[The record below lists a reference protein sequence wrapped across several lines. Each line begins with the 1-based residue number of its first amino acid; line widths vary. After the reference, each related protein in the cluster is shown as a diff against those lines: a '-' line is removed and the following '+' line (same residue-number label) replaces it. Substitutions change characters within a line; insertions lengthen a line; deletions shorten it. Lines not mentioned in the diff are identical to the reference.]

1 MKYSKIKYIFTAFI
15 VICALQSCDQGFED
29 LNKNPNNPAT
39 IPSEL
44 LTADIVRSAAN
55 NLYTTFLGGDMG
67 AIWAQHWTKV
77 QYNDEERYSP
87 RETIIESFWTNIY
100 EDVISDAKSMELLAL
115 AEENPAQQAVG
126 LILQAYGFSLLTDA
140 YGDIP
145 FTDAIKG
152 STESNFTPAY
162 DSQETVYN
170 GIISLLD
177 QANDLINSGAG
188 SIGAG
193 ADLLYGGDASK
204 WQKFANSLQFRSL
217 MRISSKT
224 DVSAK
229 LTELLSRPMFT
240 SNDDE
245 AKLVYLSTLPN
256 ANPIFETVDITAGA
270 RGEWKV
276 NSVMVDMLV
285 SMNDPR
291 LPLYVG
297 LNNNGEYRG
306 KPSGYRDV
314 PNDDYNYANVSPIG
328 PFYLA
333 PTLPGY
339 FVSFS
344 ELLFLHAEA
353 AAKGLIS
360 GDAATYYAAAIASNF
375 EANGIA
381 AGATAYIDA
390 HPYTDEESI
399 ALQKYIALYGQGFEA
414 WTEWRRTKVPA
425 LTPAV
430 EGTIDQIPSRYKYP
444 GIEQSLNKAN
454 YDAAVSGLGGENTLT
469 AKIWWLQ

>member
-1 MKYSKIKYIFTAFI
+1 MINSKIKYFFTAFLLI
-15 VICALQSCDQGFED
+15 FAFQSCDQGFED
-29 LNKNPNNPAT
+29 LNKNPNDPST

-55 NLYTTFLGGDMG
+55 NLYAPFLGGDMG
-67 AIWAQHWTKV
+67 ANWIQHWTKV

-87 RETIIESFWTNIY
+87 RETTIESFWTNIY
-100 EDVISDAKSMELLAL
+100 EDVISDAKSMEQLAIV
-115 AEENPAQQAVG
+115 EENPAQQAVG

-145 FTDAIKG
+145 FVDAIKG
-152 STESNFTPAY
+152 GTENNFTPAF
-162 DSQETVYN
+162 DSQDVVYD
-170 GIISLLD
+170 GIIALLD

-204 WQKFANSLQFRSL
+204 WQKFANSLQFRCL
-217 MRISSKT
+217 MRISSKK
-224 DVSAK
+224 DVGAK

-240 SNDDE
+240 SNNDE
-245 AKLVYLSTLPN
+245 AKLAYLGALPN
-256 ANPIFETVDITAGA
+256 ANPIFETIDITAGA

-285 SMNDPR
+285 SLNDPR

-297 LNNNGEYRG
+297 LNDAGEYRG

-328 PFYLA
+328 PFYA
-333 PTLPGY
+333 KATLPGY
-339 FVSFS
+339 FLSFS
-344 ELLFLHAEA
+344 ELLFLHSEA

-360 GDAATYYAAAIASNF
+360 GDAATFYNAALASNF

-381 AGATAYIDA
+381 GDATAYAEA
-390 HPYTDEESI
+390 HPYNGEESI
-399 ALQKYIALYGQGFEA
+399 ALQNWIGLYGQGFEA
-414 WTEWRRTKVPA
+414 WTEWRRNRVPA
-425 LTPAV
+425 LTPAF
-430 EGTIDQIPSRYKYP
+430 EGTIDEIPSRYKYP

-454 YDAAVSGLGGENTLT
+454 YDAAVTALGGENNLT

>member
-1 MKYSKIKYIFTAFI
+1 MKYSNIKYIITI
-15 VICALQSCDQGFED
+15 LVVVCSLQSCDQGFED
-29 LNKNPNNPAT
+29 LNKNPNDPAT

-55 NLYTTFLGGDMG
+55 NLYAPFLGGDMG
-67 AIWAQHWTKV
+67 ANWAQHWTKV

-87 RETIIESFWTNIY
+87 RETTIESFWTNIY
-100 EDVISDAKSMELLAL
+100 EDVISDSKSMEMLAIE
-115 AEENPAQQAVG
+115 EENPAQQAVG
-126 LILQAYGFSLLTDA
+126 LILQAYGYSLLTDA

-152 STESNFTPAY
+152 GTESNFTPAY
-162 DSQETVYN
+162 DSQDVVYD
-170 GIISLLD
+170 GIIDLLD
-177 QANDLINSGAG
+177 SANNILSGGEG
-188 SIGAG
+188 SIGVAS
-193 ADLLYGGDASK
+193 DLLYGGDASK
-204 WQKFANSLQFRSL
+204 WQKFANSLQFRCL
-217 MRISSKT
+217 MRISNKR

-229 LTELLSRPMFT
+229 LTELLARPMFT

-245 AKLVYLSTLPN
+245 AKLAYLEADPN
-256 ANPIFETVDITAGA
+256 ANPIYETIVFGT

-276 NSVMVDMLV
+276 NSVMVDLLV
-285 SMNDPR
+285 NMNDPR

-297 LNNNGEYRG
+297 VNSDGEYRG

-314 PNDDYNYANVSPIG
+314 PNNDYNYMNVSPLG
-328 PFYLA
+328 PLYLS
-333 PTLPGY
+333 PTLPG
-339 FVSFS
+339 FFLSFS

-360 GDAATYYAAAIASNF
+360 GDPATYYNAAIASNF

-381 AGATAYIDA
+381 GSAAAYSEA
-390 HPYTDEESI
+390 QPYSDVESI
-399 ALQKYIALYGQGFEA
+399 ALQKYISLYGQGFEA
-414 WTEWRRTKVPA
+414 WTEWRRTQVPV
-425 LTPAV
+425 LIPAV
-430 EGTIDQIPSRYKYP
+430 EGTIDQVPLRYRYP

-454 YDAAVSGLGGENTLT
+454 YDAAVSGLDGGNNLT